1 MVMKATVLPFNTVI
15 SPYLVMNNQFWN
27 RTCPNGKL
35 NSFLLDINYFIIANN
50 RIILS
55 NKIEK

>member
-1 MVMKATVLPFNTVI
+1 MKATMPPFKIVI

-27 RTCPNGKL
+27 RTCPNGQL
-35 NSFLLDINYFIIANN
+35 NLFLLDINYIIIANN

-55 NKIEK
+55 NKIE